1 MMSKIALFS
10 RLLCCAAA
18 KIKQGQRRR
27 ASAKKNCKTWKLQP
41 VIWVALKRTREIAT
55 FLLPSCGKT
64 GENSESNLDVCCK
77 KYEDPFRFF
86 FKGKIHEKSFDASSQ
101 KRGKTQAWTQLCL
114 VVVQGSIKFE
124 DMFCNQRKWNCTVLL
139 CYESRCSIVKA
150 YHGNWYRKK
159 QFSKGNSKSF
169 HMKKRLNNYGEIIT
183 VSSFAWAGNCSSRE
197 MWKLRLGWKTTT
209 FLYISSSDNLLFA
222 T

>member
-1 MMSKIALFS
+1 ME
-10 RLLCCAAA
+10 
-18 KIKQGQRRR
+18 KQE
-27 ASAKKNCKTWKLQP
+27 KTVK
-41 VIWVALKRTREIAT
+41 VIWT
-55 FLLPSCGKT
+55 FVVK
-64 GENSESNLDVCCK
+64 NMKIHLD
-77 KYEDPFRFF
+77 FF